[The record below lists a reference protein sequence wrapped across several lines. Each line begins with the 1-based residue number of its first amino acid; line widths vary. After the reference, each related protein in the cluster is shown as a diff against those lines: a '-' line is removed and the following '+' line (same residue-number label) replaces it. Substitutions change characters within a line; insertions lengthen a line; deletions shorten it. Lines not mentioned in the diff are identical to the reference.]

1 MLGRCRETPDTLRA
15 MLTFILGGARSGKSQ
30 LAQHLARG
38 SGREVLVLATL
49 EPGDDEVLARIE
61 QHRRERPASW
71 RTIEEAIA
79 VVRALEEAARPGDCV
94 LFDCITVWISNLLLR
109 HVSDVDHPASDEVAG
124 ASGAIRLELERLLEW
139 CRGYDGQVIVVS
151 NEVGMSVVPPYPLG
165 RVFRDIVGSANQAV
179 ATPAS
184 SLRPAGSPLRTS
196 PS

>member
-1 MLGRCRETPDTLRA
+1 MQPGWP
-15 MLTFILGGARSGKSQ
+15 
-30 LAQHLARG
+30 LAP
-38 SGREVLVLATL
+38 VL
-49 EPGDDEVLARIE
+49 
-61 QHRRERPASW
+61 W

-79 VVRALEEAARPGDCV
+79 IVCALEEAARPGDCV

-179 ATPAS
+179 ATAADRTYFVVAGQALDLRAMGAMHVAS
-184 SLRPAGSPLRTS
+184 FDTS
-196 PS
+196 ERR